1 MMSASMPAADVLDDP
16 CQLRFWQQSG
26 SSSSLQLSCNSI
38 EKTAARY
45 RSDLAGVIDLSSIP
59 MIPIV

>member
-1 MMSASMPAADVLDDP
+1 MILASSASG
-16 CQLRFWQQSG
+16 SG
-26 SSSSLQLSCNSI
+26 SSLSSLQLSCNSI

-59 MIPIV
+59 MILIV

>member
-1 MMSASMPAADVLDDP
+1 MMSASMPAADVLDDR
-16 CQLRFWQQSG
+16 CQFCFRRQNG
-26 SSSSLQLSCNSI
+26 SSPLQLSCNSI

-45 RSDLAGVIDLSSIP
+45 REGFAGVIDLSSIP